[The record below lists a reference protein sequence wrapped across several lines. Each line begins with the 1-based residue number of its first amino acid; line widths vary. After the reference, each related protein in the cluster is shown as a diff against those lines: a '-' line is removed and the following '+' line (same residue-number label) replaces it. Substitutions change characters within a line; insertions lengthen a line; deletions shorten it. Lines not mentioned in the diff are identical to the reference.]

1 MSCCLKNKMFPK
13 LLLVCFLLATATSSI
28 YASEKLNCIDP
39 AIVAVSGLLPG
50 MEIKSLNSID
60 NYLSKET
67 VTEED
72 DGGYYEAH
80 TFRYE
85 KYDITIVR
93 GMIDSI
99 RITSP
104 DFLWVDNIKIGADRN
119 LVEKQ
124 ITSTPVVDDKDSSQ
138 YVVCSNVGDVY
149 TIFRYDDNRVK
160 SIELIMDRP

>member
-1 MSCCLKNKMFPK
+1 MLPK
-13 LLLVCFLLATATSSI
+13 LLVICFLLATVTNSI
-28 YASEKLNCIDP
+28 YASENPGCIDP
-39 AIVAVSGLLPG
+39 AIVAVSGLVPG
-50 MEIKSLNSID
+50 MEIKSLDSID

-85 KYDITIVR
+85 KYEITIVR
-93 GMIDSI
+93 GMVDSI

-104 DFLWVDNIKIGADRN
+104 DFLWIDNIKIGVDRN
-119 LVEKQ
+119 LVKKQ

-138 YVVCSNVGDVY
+138 YLVCTNEGDVY

>member
-1 MSCCLKNKMFPK
+1 MPR
-13 LLLVCFLLATATSSI
+13 LLLVCLFVFISTHSI
-28 YASEKLNCIDP
+28 SAGEKINCIDP
-39 AIVAVSGLLPG
+39 AIAAVSGFIPG
-50 MEIKSLNSID
+50 MEIKSKNSLN
-60 NYLSKET
+60 NYLSEET

-80 TFRYE
+80 TFHYE

-104 DFLWVDNIKIGADRN
+104 DFLWADNIKIGADRN
-119 LVEKQ
+119 FVEKHV
-124 ITSTPVVDDKDSSQ
+124 IAAPVVNDKDSAQ
-138 YVVCSNVGDVY
+138 YVVCTDEGDVY
-149 TIFRYDDNRVK
+149 TIFRYEDNKVK